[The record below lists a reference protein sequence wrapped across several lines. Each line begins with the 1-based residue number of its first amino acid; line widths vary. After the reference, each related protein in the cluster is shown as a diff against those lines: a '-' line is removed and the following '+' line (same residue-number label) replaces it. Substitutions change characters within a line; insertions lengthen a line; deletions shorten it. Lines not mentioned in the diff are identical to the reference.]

1 MVEVRPDEV
10 SAILRQQLSGFKS
23 EAELEEVG
31 TVLQVGDGIA
41 RVYGLTKV
49 QSGEL
54 VEFENGLQG
63 IVLNLEED
71 NVGVVLLGA
80 FDEIKEGATVKRTN
94 KIASIKVGEG
104 MLGRVVNT
112 LGQPIDG
119 KGPIAG
125 ETYEMPLERKA
136 PGVIYRQPVTEP
148 LQTGIKA
155 IDAMIPIGRGQR
167 ELVIGDRQTGKT
179 AVCIDTI
186 INQKEFYEAGNPVFC
201 IYVAIGQKNSTVAQ
215 ILKVLEENGAL
226 PYTVIVAA
234 SAADPAPMQ
243 FYAPF
248 AGAAIG
254 EFFRDTGRPALIVYD
269 DLSKQAVSY
278 REVSLLL
285 RRPPGREAYP
295 GDVFYLHSRL
305 LERAAEINQNDSI
318 AQSMNDLPESIRHI
332 VKGGG
337 SLTALPII
345 ETQAGDV
352 SAYIP
357 TNVISITDGQIFLES
372 NLFNAGVRPAI
383 NVGISVSRVGGNA
396 QIKSMK
402 KVAGTLK
409 LDQAQYRELEAF
421 SKFGS
426 DLDAAT
432 KSVLDKGARNVEL
445 LKQAQFSPETVEK
458 QVAILYVGTKN
469 LMRNVPVNKVK
480 AFEFEFIQ
488 QLEQRYPEVLQGLKA
503 GKLDDT
509 ITKALETVAK
519 ELGDKY

>member
-23 EAELEEVG
+23 ETELEEVG

-49 QSGEL
+49 QAGEL
-54 VEFENGLQG
+54 VEFESGLQG

-71 NVGVVLLGA
+71 NVGVVLLGQS
-80 FDEIKEGATVKRTN
+80 DEIKEGDTIKRT
-94 KIASIKVGEG
+94 KRIASINVGEG

-112 LGQPIDG
+112 LGAPIDG

-125 ETYEMPLERKA
+125 QTYEMPLERKA

-167 ELVIGDRQTGKT
+167 ELVIGDRQTGKS

-186 INQKEFYEAGNPVFC
+186 INQKEFYDAGVPVFC
-201 IYVAIGQKNSTVAQ
+201 IYVAIGQKASTVANVVKA
-215 ILKVLEENGAL
+215 LDEKGAMA
-226 PYTVIVAA
+226 YTVVVAA

-269 DLSKQAVSY
+269 DLSKQAVAY

-285 RRPPGREAYP
+285 KRPPGREAYP

-305 LERAAEINQNDSI
+305 LERAAKINQNDSI
-318 AQSMNDLPESIRHI
+318 AQQMNDLPESIRSI

-426 DLDAAT
+426 DLDAST
-432 KSVLDKGARNVEL
+432 KLVLDKGARNVEI
-445 LKQAQFSPETVEK
+445 LKQGQFSPVTVEK
-458 QVAILYVGTKN
+458 QVAIIYAGVKN
-469 LMRNVPVNKVK
+469 LMRNVPVNKVR
-480 AFEFEFIQ
+480 EFELEYTT
-488 QLEQRYPEVLQGLKA
+488 QLEQRHPEVLAALKA
-503 GKLDDT
+503 GKFDDSLT
-509 ITKALETVAK
+509 GVLETVAK
-519 ELGDKY
+519 ELSAKY